1 MVRFSEI
8 NEDHLD
14 VSKPFLP
21 PKSKSLWSGF
31 YAGTKRVFKPFAKS
45 SQSSQVAETPSVEG
59 TARIQD
65 SEASETSAPSEIGKP
80 EAGQA
85 IETVEGAGRVE
96 CSEVVEASAPLDGPP
111 LVASEVAPESAK
123 EEVKEI
129 EEKVSSKALQELDG
143 LKEAIFGLQS
153 ELQMLR
159 RDNGA
164 LKSALCAQGGA
175 LPVEIAVSPTPSAAS
190 LLSKEKSKS
199 KAEEDEL
206 VSAVPAVPAVPA
218 LPMPQA
224 TSSRQTE
231 RRADQGTC
239 WQPIFEDCWEP
250 ASRQHLE
257 DKKGSSHTEL
267 ATHEPPSAR
276 VPLSPLATTVG
287 TSTYGGATPS
297 MPASTAAS
305 PQMARLPPPREPPMD
320 SSRDG
325 MPTIAGKRT
334 APMPDSWGRQANVG
348 WRRLDEIDPQPN
360 FLGRRAEEQSSS
372 SLRPPLALKVEHPP
386 GAEMDTA
393 SEAEDESDCPEA
405 PPESDEECPSPP
417 PAPTS
422 PWIPGLEESSQALQN
437 ALPDSMR
444 EGDPKVVLPFPDVPM
459 QPLGRR

>member
-1 MVRFSEI
+1 MSPNRFCHRNRSRFGVAFMQVP
-8 NEDHLD
+8 NGF
-14 VSKPFLP
+14 SNPLP
-21 PKSKSLWSGF
+21 SP
-31 YAGTKRVFKPFAKS
+31 VNP
-45 SQSSQVAETPSVEG
+45 VAETPAVEG

-80 EAGQA
+80 
-85 IETVEGAGRVE
+85 EGAGRVE

-190 LLSKEKSKS
+190 LLSKERSKS

-231 RRADQGTC
+231 RRANQGAC
-239 WQPIFEDCWEP
+239 WQPLFEDCWEP

-257 DKKGSSHTEL
+257 DKKGSSHKEL
-267 ATHEPPSAR
+267 PTHEPPSAR

-334 APMPDSWGRQANVG
+334 APMPDSWGRQASVG

-372 SLRPPLALKVEHPP
+372 SWSTLQAQRWTQHQRQKMNRTVQRLPLSPMRNARPLLQHQLRLGFLASRPHRTPCLTP
-386 GAEMDTA
+386 
-393 SEAEDESDCPEA
+393 
-405 PPESDEECPSPP
+405 
-417 PAPTS
+417 
-422 PWIPGLEESSQALQN
+422 
-437 ALPDSMR
+437 
-444 EGDPKVVLPFPDVPM
+444 
-459 QPLGRR
+459 